1 LLLSYVTLAA
11 AVVAALVAVEL
22 KDLNRAVLALAA
34 MSVLVALAHYLAGA
48 WLLAVFQLSVYG
60 GAVTMLM
67 LSAVHSGGERGE

>member
-1 LLLSYVTLAA
+1 LLLSHIVLSAAVAA
-11 AVVAALVAVEL
+11 ALAAVEL

-67 LSAVHSGGERGE
+67 LAAVHSGGERGE